1 MYWVLTETEV
11 GDPSP
16 LSTDGGGKV
25 LYLKADERYNRH
37 ILRHHK
43 NAPISNQDSDHL

>member
-1 MYWVLTETEV
+1 MYWILTDTEP

-25 LYLKADERYNRH
+25 LYLKADERYNRRILNKKSNDQDNSSNTH
-37 ILRHHK
+37 I
-43 NAPISNQDSDHL
+43 